1 MKLRKYEKSKQNIR
15 ILYLDYYYGLNS
27 SDNFSNLINK
37 LRNFE
42 ESSIDHFV
50 KIFSRIKTDSSFIM
64 CVVPS
69 KKIKKRKSG
78 IREMCLRLLKKLPIE
93 NGLHILH
100 RVSNITPDSIRYGSH
115 QSMNNFIVWI

>member
-69 KKIKKRKSG
+69 KKIKKKNLVL
-78 IREMCLRLLKKLPIE
+78 EKC
-93 NGLHILH
+93 
-100 RVSNITPDSIRYGSH
+100 V
-115 QSMNNFIVWI
+115 